1 MTTDQFHE
9 PRLLLA
15 TTGYQTRAFEDAA
28 ARLGID
34 LVYATDRCHT
44 LDDPWQDQAI
54 PIRFH
59 QADVSVAAI
68 VEAARAKA
76 FDGLLAVGDRPTL
89 IAAQAAQALGLPWH
103 PPEAVTI
110 AGNKQQTRERLRAEG
125 LAVPWFV
132 PGSIDA
138 DPRALADELKYPCVL
153 KPLALSGS
161 RGVMRADNASGFVA
175 AFERLRRLL
184 LSLDVR
190 AERNQAHDAILVE
203 GFIPGREYAV
213 EGVLHHGV
221 FDALA
226 IFDKPDPLDGPF
238 FEETIYV
245 TPSVASAEEQSAI
258 VAAVSKAARAIGL
271 RHGPIHA
278 ECRVPSE
285 GVFILEVAARP
296 IGGLCARALRVFG
309 LDWIERDPD
318 RSRTRIPNRSLE
330 ELLLRQAVGESPSA
344 WVREAGASGVMMIPI
359 PRRGMFRRADGVDQA
374 RQVVGVDDVRIT
386 AKADQM
392 LVPLPEGA
400 SYLGFIFASGDSPG
414 ECRRGTASGA
424 CPARLRHRSGNTGV
438 QSRTWLIPVIRHRL
452 RSLSATRAAGRC
464 FAQSFRRTCPA
475 STRRRGPANSGSASS
490 TTCPRKRGSSGKS
503 A

>member
-1 MTTDQFHE
+1 MS
-9 PRLLLA
+9 RVLLLA
-15 TTGYQTRAFEDAA
+15 TTTGYQTRAFEEAA

-110 AGNKQQTRERLRAEG
+110 AGNKKQTRERLRAEG

-132 PGSIDA
+132 LGSIDA

-161 RGVMRADNASGFVA
+161 RGVMRADDASGFVA
-175 AFERLRRLL
+175 AFDRLRRLL

-238 FEETIYV
+238 FEETLYV
-245 TPSVASAEEQSAI
+245 TPSVASAEQQTAI

-285 GVFILEVAARP
+285 DVFILEVAARP
-296 IGGLCARALRVFG
+296 IGGLCARALRFQ
-309 LDWIERDPD
+309 L
-318 RSRTRIPNRSLE
+318 RIPSPEPPITLE

-344 WVREAGASGVMMIPI
+344 WAREASASGVMMIPI

-414 ECRRGTASGA
+414 DVEGA
-424 CPARLRHRSGNTGV
+424 LRAAHARLAFAIDPE
-438 QSRTWLIPVIRHRL
+438 IPVYN
-452 RSLSATRAAGRC
+452 RAHG
-464 FAQSFRRTCPA
+464 
-475 STRRRGPANSGSASS
+475 
-490 TTCPRKRGSSGKS
+490 
-503 A
+503 

>member
-1 MTTDQFHE
+1 
-9 PRLLLA
+9 LLA
-15 TTGYQTRAFEDAA
+15 TTTGYQTRAFEDAA

-59 QADVSVAAI
+59 QPDTSVAAI
-68 VEAARAKA
+68 VESARAKA

-89 IAAQAAQALGLPWH
+89 VAAQAAQALGLPWH
-103 PPEAVTI
+103 PPDAVTV
-110 AGNKQQTRERLRAEG
+110 AGNKQQARERLRVEG

-138 DPRALADELKYPCVL
+138 DPRTLADGLKYPCVL

-161 RGVMRADNASGFVA
+161 RGVMRVDDASGFVV

-245 TPSVASAEEQSAI
+245 TPSVASAEERTAI

-296 IGGLCARALRVFG
+296 IGGLCARALRFQ
-309 LDWIERDPD
+309 L
-318 RSRTRIPNRSLE
+318 RSPNSESRISLE

-359 PRRGMFRRADGVDQA
+359 PRRGVFRRADGVDQA
-374 RQVVGVDDVRIT
+374 RQLVGVDDVRIT
-386 AKADQM
+386 AKSDQM

-414 ECRRGTASGA
+414 DVEGA
-424 CPARLRHRSGNTGV
+424 LRAAHARLAFAIDPE
-438 QSRTWLIPVIRHRL
+438 IPVYN
-452 RSLSATRAAGRC
+452 
-464 FAQSFRRTCPA
+464 
-475 STRRRGPANSGSASS
+475 RGHG
-490 TTCPRKRGSSGKS
+490 
-503 A
+503 